1 VRTSVKAKGDVGGPL
16 LASLLLHGAL
26 WGLAFTRA
34 PLATP
39 PPTSVGLQGNSIEVE
54 APTPELS
61 APSRTGA
68 DLGAEPGVAR
78 PAAPPP
84 ASPDPAPMTTTAPM
98 TTAAPRIPARAP
110 QRPTSSR
117 AATAAAPR
125 RDARS
130 LEMAAGR
137 GAASPPAVGSTAA
150 GTFGQQGLPNGVKR
164 LGYAFT
170 RAIPAATPGDE
181 DWQLLP
187 PGRVGTI
194 GVELRVDE
202 GGKLGAAQRWQ
213 PRPRDPAPP
222 EVLWRMVERTL
233 LLLRAGQFAL
243 SGSNAPGIERL
254 LIEVEI
260 TQGAPEGSGESVVV
274 QKRFDGASPGRPGRA
289 YFRFGSGRAVEAK
302 VTIVPAE
309 PG

>member
-1 VRTSVKAKGDVGGPL
+1 MRTSVKAKGDVGGPL

-34 PLATP
+34 PSATP

-61 APSRTGA
+61 APARTGA
-68 DLGAEPGVAR
+68 DLAAEPDVAR
-78 PAAPPP
+78 PAAPPL
-84 ASPDPAPMTTTAPM
+84 ASPEPAPVTTAPV
-98 TTAAPRIPARAP
+98 TTAAPREPARAP
-110 QRPTSSR
+110 HRPSTSR
-117 AATAAAPR
+117 AAAAAPR
-125 RDARS
+125 GDARS
-130 LEMAAGR
+130 REAVAAR
-137 GAASPPAVGSTAA
+137 GAPSTPAVGSPAA
-150 GTFGQQGLPNGVKR
+150 GTFGQEGLPNGVRR

-202 GGKLGAAQRWQ
+202 GGKVGAAQRWQ
-213 PRPRDPAPP
+213 ARPRDPAPP
-222 EVLWRMVERTL
+222 EVLWRMVQRTM